1 LQNKNKKGEN
11 KRKIFLLLHHL
22 IFSNRKVK
30 KKVFM
35 KTNLFKGLFEYR
47 NVSSKR
53 FAVTFEFLFDNIRR
67 LSKRI
72 VGTNKD
78 DENENFFSYGGIAL
92 VFYGFYH
99 VLHPRY
105 REQFLFQFFQTNL
118 PAFSIPSQKLNWE
131 TFREIGLRELSIC
144 KKYSKNS
151 TVHAPGSNI
160 EYESLFENL
169 PFKKVELNGNFLK
182 IQFQPP
188 WHKIKKQEFVG
199 FFPILEK
206 EQLKQIEEK
215 NKKTHLW
222 KYSSQETKGFLCYPP
237 QEGKEREFENSRS
250 SFEQGNQN
258 VHSVHTSECLETS
271 PSVFLIVSPL
281 GDKFSIPD
289 TKVSEFLD
297 TKVSKFPKE
306 IPTETQKPYFFRD
319 FGKKREEW
327 SSIAARKLVQWPEFP
342 MNKKKTNK
350 FFIFN
355 SQKISF
361 FLKNKALSSFQFV
374 NNYSYPVLEIEKTSK
389 TISLEKKDACWKQNM
404 FWFLDEIP
412 CKIDSFPEL
421 VGENLDLPSLSKEY
435 LSIPCIEV
443 NFLPQKISFTET
455 LSDPEG
461 RAAKVSKHSCVPLLS
476 PKGEEAAI
484 SDVNP
489 SAGHSNLENSSILSN
504 SICCPPQR
512 GKEREFP
519 KRTHSFSE
527 YSFKGID
534 LENSKNLKNSSFFS
548 NSDTLVPGIEKS
560 NTLVYEIENLS
571 PEGERIES
579 EISLPKEIQ
588 TIFSKSPKNNEYQL
602 FDLKKNLIKLKNFQ
616 NSSNFICFDK
626 VASPVWPVPKD
637 WNKNSLVALKNIEA
651 ENDFL
656 TTFKQKVFSHFSH
669 REKKTFDLNFNFASE
684 DLIHSKEKGVL
695 KPRFFILVP
704 TSSPKEKNFLQKPNN
719 IFFPN
724 ETKPFKSFQ
733 IRENPW
739 IGIQGIKNSPIF
751 PIPKTIVFESAIQNS
766 NGIPAGIPV
775 GNLDTLVS
783 RNLDTSV
790 SKIENSET
798 GAVFSHPVP
807 SGSDRV
813 SGNSNRNVESEVSR
827 IRSNGI
833 EKVNREEFTGQIEN
847 FFNSNKKII
856 NHFFLQSKPQSF
868 DSSTVEKR
876 SVATKHS
883 GVPNSEENSKNLK
896 NSSIFSN
903 SICAER
909 ESLIPKTT
917 VLQSSIGDSELS
929 QYPTSIPETTVSE
942 SSIPLPW
949 PEMKYKN
956 LKGLKQKISVEAFK
970 KEFGIDLVN
979 SKNLKNSSIF
989 SKSDTL
995 VPGIEK
1001 FRSSQQPSSKEEQG
1015 EQVDFLQKNGTCEG
1029 RETIVSG
1036 IVFTS
1041 SRQMSGYLWPDMKK
1055 TDIVSSYTS
1064 LVLKFLYNFKSPS
1077 FFDLNEKLLLQD
1089 ISILLPS
1096 SFSIPSFAKINSE
1109 KKPIVHLSY
1118 KKSEFP
1124 GFRYIKALLEN
1135 SNFPSNAE
1143 NRATL
1148 AKNIDL
1154 EEKKKLNTRSD
1165 WWWIKWFKKGIF
1177 FILKQN
1183 LKEKLLYVGPVVARQ
1198 EESATLL
1205 FKKKNLIFFE
1215 QWIQKFQKLLGS
1227 EQDSFFGEPKILV
1240 GEIPVERENLEFPSE
1255 YLKILEGEL
1264 LPFGAFDKKDFLS
1277 KYEPLSK
1284 STEIAFDEITV
1295 PFSLPLF
1302 SMKQK
1307 GKIPELTLYEWY
1319 NLLRFQME
1327 SGLENQENEKN
1338 LEHIE
1343 FHLPN
1348 IIVAET
1354 KTSDIF
1360 SPLTFLNYQNRGT
1373 PLFNKANPIAGQ
1385 GTTVKGIE
1393 NSETLAALPSG
1404 SDRAARVR
1412 VSGISVKNSDTS
1424 VSPLLTPLEG
1434 TAKGIAN
1441 LAPRPSLKEGRDTLY
1456 SKKKASVH
1464 PLPGRDGY
1472 GNLRFKV
1479 VENIVSSLMF
1489 YTKNN
1494 LVIYAT
1500 NLESGWSQNLLF
1512 QKPWAGKWY
1521 QTKTE
1526 KNGLKFFP
1534 AYTTNIFP
1542 WASEPVNGLSQN
1554 ICFANGSYK
1563 KITTHFGKKRFWLN
1577 PIDQLLKFSSETL
1590 QLQQPFQENWESL
1603 TISSWMIVYKLVYIL
1618 WIQESLKILYRRYGK
1633 EILGNLVSIF
1643 AALGFDM
1650 SEIIEFLEL
1659 NHTDSGLR
1667 VIEKSRKDFA
1677 DMAGMDHMLPELS
1690 EFVWSLRTKGTLPMF
1705 QNSPPSLQFS
1715 DLSSSLLIVRPFLF
1729 YVGKKSESSHETQD
1743 LKFKKW
1749 PSKPLSPF
1757 SNMKGNAVSD
1767 TSVSGISSGIPAGI
1781 PAGIPVGNLDTLVSR
1796 NLDTLVSRNLSPEG
1810 DRIKNSYEEK
1820 ELSRPFLEKR
1830 RAKADTN
1837 TFPSSRKK
1845 IKKFNKNS
1853 NHKPNHFKNLNE
1865 FKKTKGFPFLHTKV
1879 CRKRPFFLDAPTLFI
1894 PPKGTLLVGPPGTG
1908 KTFLVQAIAGE
1919 ANVPVVIQSASAL
1932 MELDQKQSPSQL
1944 LRKLFDKAREL
1955 SPCILFI
1962 DEVDTLGSSREN
1974 VLLDSSLTEIGNDP
1988 SMESF
1993 LSIEDGKSFSK
2004 AINQENSLIVNTS
2017 ISINKGE
2024 SFNSNEIGDIEES
2037 TGLSKQLLREAGGE
2051 MPAGEILQSHERKS
2065 KISKQQLAI
2074 LMQFL
2079 VEMDGLKKLS
2089 GVVLIGATNR
2099 PSVLDPA
2106 FVRPGRFEKTIRLE
2120 IPNKQ
2125 KRIEILKHYSKSLGF
2140 EYGINWDYLGNRTA
2154 GFTAADL
2161 SSAMNQSS
2169 INAILQKLDSHFHTV
2184 DTIEKGIE
2192 AISRERGNRSLSSLE
2207 SKMFQKAAL
2216 FETDNF
2222 LGNLTEKERI
2232 ENLQNLVSPKDLE
2245 LSFINGI
2252 SVGNSDT
2259 LVSGIEKFP
2268 YLDPNAGE
2276 GKSVRPS
2283 LREEGVR
2290 RDRSIQL
2297 PEYTQP
2303 YASDDA
2309 TPYGREE
2316 RELVFSPGK
2325 EEQKEQ
2331 RWPAPFAFRKGK
2343 QSVFLQENGTHEC
2356 HENLVEEREKKS
2368 FKGRDMKYSQWT
2380 SFLTTNLQISTL
2392 GGRPLLSLKNGLCT
2406 SDAEAS
2412 ELLFDSKKSIIKD
2425 PFFLT
2430 RFAFYQAGKAT
2441 LQPFFP
2447 LTSKIS
2453 VFSLSNNSSQKLDFI
2468 SKRDYINQRSE
2479 WESQIINCYAGKA
2492 SELLALG
2499 TVVPL
2504 RKEKR
2509 KEKIAKEKLN
2519 FEIFKKTRNQFRN
2532 RVIVPNQ
2539 SLDTKVSNFLTG
2551 NPIDVPPL
2559 PLYKGRDVNTQ
2570 GVAYEPLKGVSS
2582 GDTKVSKFPKQR
2594 LKTKVFKS
2602 AIPIPSASVVLTS
2615 KKDVQTSE
2623 DSKVSKFAIANTNVS
2638 VFPKEIH
2645 NCNNS
2650 SFFKNSLSLLSNLSP
2665 SFKQVQMISPF
2676 QELWAS
2682 SIGLEDL
2689 KNGTLIAHFI
2699 VEEWYLYSRKIASS
2713 NVLPSNKN
2721 KKEISDPYVLDSLK
2735 HISYKHKEE
2744 ISKQNISQ
2752 EKNQEFFIS
2761 TWWQLEVT
2769 KNYDVADLSFG
2780 EWYRIFLSDPEEGE
2794 RNEEWVA
2801 PDEHYSTIETLQNI
2815 SNFFLLRN
2823 SKIEKLSE
2831 KSFNIFNVP
2840 EKTPFEIFNYTRKF
2854 NKLSFGSAKDENSK
2868 SLVTSNDSK
2877 KLIRDYIFYGL
2888 VSNGFNVAY
2897 DLLHKNREILDL
2909 FADCLV
2915 RFEKIR
2921 EPEIANFSFKF
2932 FSENSLKKIKTSG
2945 FFQNKNKKIK
2955 NLKPLAPFP
2964 SLGVRRPPLFTQSE
2978 AVPFTG
2984 EEGVLPLHK
2993 GRDMNIQPPRGGKDK
3008 GFELRFSKNFGF

>member
-1 LQNKNKKGEN
+1 
-11 KRKIFLLLHHL
+11 
-22 IFSNRKVK
+22 
-30 KKVFM
+30 M

-47 NVSSKR
+47 KVSSKR
-53 FAVTFEFLFDNIRR
+53 FAVTFEFLFDIIRR

-92 VFYGFYH
+92 VFYGFYN

-144 KKYSKNS
+144 KNSSKDS
-151 TVHAPGSNI
+151 TVDAPGPKI

-182 IQFQPP
+182 IQFQSP

-206 EQLKQIEEK
+206 EQIEQIK
-215 NKKTHLW
+215 D
-222 KYSSQETKGFLCYPP
+222 
-237 QEGKEREFENSRS
+237 KEREFPNSRLS
-250 SFEQGNQN
+250 LEQRNQI
-258 VHSVHTSECLETS
+258 VHSLPLRREQRYTSKCLES
-271 PSVFLIVSPL
+271 DPSEFLIVSPL
-281 GDKFSIPD
+281 GNKFSIPETKAARDRVSLCCPPQGAKEGVFVILD
-289 TKVSEFLD
+289 TKVSEFPR
-297 TKVSKFPKE
+297 SIPKS
-306 IPTETQKPYFFRD
+306 FFKD

-350 FFIFN
+350 YFIFN
-355 SQKISF
+355 SQKSSF
-361 FLKNKALSSFQFV
+361 FLKNKALISFQFV
-374 NNYSYPVLEIEKTSK
+374 NNDSYPVLEIEKTSQ
-389 TISLEKKDACWKQNM
+389 KKDPRWKQNM

-412 CKIDSFPEL
+412 CKIESFPEL
-421 VGENLDLPSLSKEY
+421 GSLAVFLPDRKKIFSKELKELMGEVPSKEY
-435 LSIPCIEV
+435 LSIPCIEE
-443 NFLPQKISFTET
+443 NFLPQTQ
-455 LSDPEG
+455 G
-461 RAAKVSKHSCVPLLS
+461 
-476 PKGEEAAI
+476 GE
-484 SDVNP
+484 
-489 SAGHSNLENSSILSN
+489 
-504 SICCPPQR
+504 
-512 GKEREFP
+512 EREFP
-519 KRTHSFSE
+519 KPTHSFSE
-527 YSFKGID
+527 SEFSFKAS
-534 LENSKNLKNSSFFS
+534 ENS
-548 NSDTLVPGIEKS
+548 DILVSGIEK
-560 NTLVYEIENLS
+560 LS
-571 PEGERIES
+571 PQRIEWES
-579 EISLPKEIQ
+579 SLPKEMQ
-588 TIFSKSPKNNEYQL
+588 TVFSKSSKKYEEKL
-602 FDLKKNLIKLKNFQ
+602 LDLKKNFQ
-616 NSSNFICFDK
+616 NFSNFICFDK
-626 VASPVWPVPKD
+626 VASPVWPIPKD

-651 ENDFL
+651 ENEFL
-656 TTFKQKVFSHFSH
+656 TTFKDKVFSH
-669 REKKTFDLNFNFASE
+669 REKKTLSLNFNFVSE
-684 DLIHSKEKGVL
+684 DLNNSKEKGVI
-695 KPRFFILVP
+695 KPQPRFFIFVP
-704 TSSPKEKNFLQKPNN
+704 TSSPKNFLEKPNT
-719 IFFPN
+719 ILFPN
-724 ETKPFKSFQ
+724 ETKPLTGFQ

-751 PIPKTIVFESAIQNS
+751 SIQNS
-766 NGIPAGIPV
+766 NGI
-775 GNLDTLVS
+775 
-783 RNLDTSV
+783 
-790 SKIENSET
+790 ENSET
-798 GAVFSHPVP
+798 VAALP

-813 SGNSNRNVESEVSR
+813 SEFSKRNLESEASR
-827 IRSNGI
+827 IRI
-833 EKVNREEFTGQIEN
+833 EKVNEEEFTGQIED
-847 FFNSNKKII
+847 FSNSNKKII
-856 NHFFLQSKPQSF
+856 NNFFLESKPNSF
-868 DSSTVEKR
+868 DSSIVEKT
-876 SVATKHS
+876 SVETKHS
-883 GVPNSEENSKNLK
+883 DVPISERNSKN
-896 NSSIFSN
+896 FSN

-909 ESLIPKTT
+909 ESSLPKTT
-917 VLQSSIGDSELS
+917 VFESSIGDSELS
-929 QYPTSIPETTVSE
+929 HSPTLIPETNVSE
-942 SSIPLPW
+942 SSIPFPW
-949 PEMKYKN
+949 PEMKYNN
-956 LKGLKQKISVEAFK
+956 LKELKQKASVESFK
-970 KEFGIDLVN
+970 REFEIDLG
-979 SKNLKNSSIF
+979 
-989 SKSDTL
+989 KSDTL
-995 VPGIEK
+995 VPGIEN
-1001 FRSSQQPSSKEEQG
+1001 FRSSPYPSTNEKQRK
-1015 EQVDFLQKNGTCEG
+1015 QLDFMQENGTLECHEMG
-1029 RETIVSG
+1029 ISG
-1036 IVFTS
+1036 IFFTS
-1041 SRQMSGYLWPDMKK
+1041 SRLMSGYLWPDMKK
-1055 TDIVSSYTS
+1055 SDIVSSYTS

-1096 SFSIPSFAKINSE
+1096 SFSIPSFARINSE
-1109 KKPIVHLSY
+1109 KKPIIHLSY
-1118 KKSEFP
+1118 KKYEFP

-1143 NRATL
+1143 NIATL

-1154 EEKKKLNTRSD
+1154 EEKKNLNTRSG
-1165 WWWIKWFKKGIF
+1165 WIKWFKKGIF
-1177 FILKQN
+1177 FILRQN
-1183 LKEKLLYVGPVVARQ
+1183 LKEKLLYVGPVVERQ
-1198 EESATLL
+1198 GESPTLL
-1205 FKKKNLIFFE
+1205 FKKKNLIFFK
-1215 QWIQKFQKLLGS
+1215 QWVQKFQKLMGN

-1255 YLKILEGEL
+1255 YLKTLEGEL
-1264 LPFGAFDKKDFLS
+1264 LPFGAFDKRDFLS
-1277 KYEPLSK
+1277 KFEPVSK

-1302 SMKQK
+1302 SLKQK

-1319 NLLRFQME
+1319 NLIRLQME
-1327 SGLENQENEKN
+1327 SGLENQESEKN
-1338 LEHIE
+1338 LEYIE
-1343 FHLPN
+1343 FHLPI
-1348 IIVAET
+1348 IIVAEM
-1354 KTSDIF
+1354 KTSDVF
-1360 SPLTFLNYQNRGT
+1360 SPLTFLNYQNGGA

-1385 GTTVKGIE
+1385 GRSVKSVKGIE
-1393 NSETLAALPSG
+1393 NSDTL
-1404 SDRAARVR
+1404 
-1412 VSGISVKNSDTS
+1412 VSGIDGGNWNTF
-1424 VSPLLTPLEG
+1424 
-1434 TAKGIAN
+1434 IAN
-1441 LAPRPSLKEGRDTLY
+1441 VDPQGDTLY
-1456 SKKKASVH
+1456 SKKKASVP
-1464 PLPGRDGY
+1464 PLPGRDRSR
-1472 GNLRFKV
+1472 NLRFKV

-1494 LVIYAT
+1494 LLISAT
-1500 NLESGWSQNLLF
+1500 NLESGWSQNFLF
-1512 QKPWAGKWY
+1512 QKPWAAKWY

-1526 KNGLKFFP
+1526 KNRLKFFP
-1534 AYTTNIFP
+1534 AYTTNIVP
-1542 WASEPVNGLSQN
+1542 WASEPVNGLSKN

-1563 KITTHFGKKRFWLN
+1563 KITTHFGKKRFWFN

-1590 QLQQPFQENWESL
+1590 QLQQPFQENWESM

-1659 NHTDSGLR
+1659 NYTDSGLR

-1677 DMAGMDHMLPELS
+1677 DIAGMDHMLPELS

-1705 QNSPPSLQFS
+1705 QNSPPSIQFS

-1729 YVGKKSESSHETQD
+1729 SVGKESSHETQD
-1743 LKFKKW
+1743 LKKSKFFKFSNFMPARKDLFWNPAQISYKLKKNESLKFKKW

-1767 TSVSGISSGIPAGI
+1767 TSVSGIFPGIPQ
-1781 PAGIPVGNLDTLVSR
+1781 GNLDTLVSR
-1796 NLDTLVSRNLSPEG
+1796 NLSAEG
-1810 DRIKNSYEEK
+1810 DSIKNTYEER
-1820 ELSRPFLEKR
+1820 ELSF

-1837 TFPSSRKK
+1837 TFPWSRKK

-1853 NHKPNHFKNLNE
+1853 NHKQNDFKNLNE
-1865 FKKTKGFPFLHTKV
+1865 VKKTKGFPFFPFSFARREGAKEKGKGT
-1879 CRKRPFFLDAPTLFI
+1879 FFLDAPTLFI

-2004 AINQENSLIVNTS
+2004 AINEENSLIVNTS
-2017 ISINKGE
+2017 VSFNKGE
-2024 SFNSNEIGDIEES
+2024 SLNSNEIGDIEES

-2140 EYGINWDYLGNRTA
+2140 EYGMNWDYLGNRTS

-2169 INAILQKLDSHFHTV
+2169 INAILQKLDSDFLPKHTV
-2184 DTIEKGIE
+2184 DTVEKGIE
-2192 AISRERGNRSLSSLE
+2192 AISRERGSRTLSSLE
-2207 SKMFQKAAL
+2207 SKMFKKAAL

-2232 ENLQNLVSPKDLE
+2232 DNLQNLVSPKDLE
-2245 LSFINGI
+2245 LSSINGI
-2252 SVGNSDT
+2252 ENSR
-2259 LVSGIEKFP
+2259 S
-2268 YLDPNAGE
+2268 
-2276 GKSVRPS
+2276 SVRMS
-2283 LREEGVR
+2283 FMEKG
-2290 RDRSIQL
+2290 
-2297 PEYTQP
+2297 
-2303 YASDDA
+2303 
-2309 TPYGREE
+2309 
-2316 RELVFSPGK
+2316 ELVFSPGK
-2325 EEQKEQ
+2325 VEQKEQ
-2331 RWPAPFAFRKGK
+2331 RWPEK
-2343 QSVFLQENGTHEC
+2343 QKED
-2356 HENLVEEREKKS
+2356 LVSQKEEKEKKS
-2368 FKGRDMKYSQWT
+2368 FKERDIKESQWT
-2380 SFLTTNLQISTL
+2380 SFLTTNLQIY
-2392 GGRPLLSLKNGLCT
+2392 RPLLSLKDGLCI
-2406 SDAEAS
+2406 SDAESS

-2447 LTSKIS
+2447 LSRKIS

-2509 KEKIAKEKLN
+2509 KEKIDKEKLN
-2519 FEIFKKTRNQFRN
+2519 FETFKKTKNQSRN

-2539 SLDTKVSNFLTG
+2539 FPFVRSGNTKVSQILT
-2551 NPIDVPPL
+2551 
-2559 PLYKGRDVNTQ
+2559 
-2570 GVAYEPLKGVSS
+2570 E
-2582 GDTKVSKFPKQR
+2582 FPKQS

-2602 AIPIPSASVVLTS
+2602 AIPSASLVLPS
-2615 KKDVQTSE
+2615 KKDVQTSG
-2623 DSKVSKFAIANTNVS
+2623 DIKVSKFAIQ
-2638 VFPKEIH
+2638 
-2645 NCNNS
+2645 NCIQNCTHS
-2650 SFFKNSLSLLSNLSP
+2650 SFFKNSLYPLSNLRP
-2665 SFKQVQMISPF
+2665 TFEEVQMISPF
-2676 QELWAS
+2676 KELWAS

-2689 KNGTLIAHFI
+2689 KNGTLIAHFL

-2735 HISYKHKEE
+2735 HFSFKHKEE
-2744 ISKQNISQ
+2744 ISKQSISQ
-2752 EKNQEFFIS
+2752 EKNQEFFIP

-2823 SKIEKLSE
+2823 SKIEKLSD
-2831 KSFNIFNVP
+2831 KSLYVPYGYGNLRFNIFSVP
-2840 EKTPFEIFNYTRKF
+2840 EKTPFETFNYTY
-2854 NKLSFGSAKDENSK
+2854 KLNQLPFESAINENSK
-2868 SLVTSNDSK
+2868 SLVTSNDFK

-2932 FSENSLKKIKTSG
+2932 FSENSLKRIKTYG
-2945 FFQNKNKKIK
+2945 FFQNKNKRIE
-2955 NLKPLAPFP
+2955 NLKPLAAFP
-2964 SLGVRRPPLFTQSE
+2964 SLGGRTRVPIIDFQKFLALRKILKEKEKTLSKYVTLRKNSSLCLAYEHTGNDLGSPSMFPSPLQKEMQGHRASLASSFSSFFEKRENLRTPKNLLKDQ
-2978 AVPFTG
+2978 FF
-2984 EEGVLPLHK
+2984 
-2993 GRDMNIQPPRGGKDK
+2993 RDMRSEKEMEPWWGQ
-3008 GFELRFSKNFGF
+3008 FSRKPSKRLIGLDTIRRM